1 LIIFFTTEVTYDSKL
16 SSDFM
21 SMARELEPAGTM
33 FEDKTF
39 KFLFPKFEKTLETY
53 YGKSAKVRYFLRVTI
68 NRQYA

>member
-1 LIIFFTTEVTYDSKL
+1 
-16 SSDFM
+16 M